1 MKPAKRV
8 AVIGLGPAGAIT
20 IDALAQEQ
28 AFDTIRLFERREAPG
43 GCWLGETKP
52 PPILQPAE
60 LPLLAARTAD
70 PQHPAIPAV
79 LPSLATSSSP
89 GHPRYAESTVYP
101 YLETNVDYV
110 PMQYTQEPFPAAQT
124 PLSRALHGEDTPF
137 RHWSLVRDYV
147 ASLVDRRGYDRLVS
161 YNTTVER
168 AEKVQR
174 VPNSAAAAAGGGER
188 GVKVEKEGKEE
199 AEEEWKLTLRKS
211 DPASSTDSWWEER
224 FDALVVASGHYSVP
238 YIPPT
243 PGLAA
248 FAASRPPG
256 SVIHSKHYRGRA
268 AYLDRTVVVV
278 GASVSAADIATDLTA
293 VARAPVTA
301 VVLGHTPN
309 GYFGAEAFEHPLVR
323 KAPSIARVDAASRT
337 VHFVD
342 GSSVSGVDDIIF
354 GTGYTW
360 TLPFFDNPPPSPT
373 TTTMSRP
380 GKKTA
385 AAAALLPTPRNNR
398 IPNLYLHTIYTPD
411 PTILFVGAVNAGLT
425 FKVFEYQAVLA
436 ARLLAGRVPPDRL
449 PDAEAQRAWEA
460 DRVASRG
467 DGPRFAL
474 VFPDFPDYFETL
486 RRLAG
491 PPTDD
496 GKGRRLPPYNP
507 FWFERFMA
515 GHERRKAM
523 WRRLNAEAKEALG
536 GEPRDGGQGD
546 VARAKL

>member
-8 AVIGLGPAGAIT
+8 AVIGLGPAGAIA

-28 AFDTIRLFERREAPG
+28 AFDTVRVFERREAPG

-79 LPSLATSSSP
+79 LPSRTPSSSSSSSP

-101 YLETNVDYV
+101 YLETNVDFV

-168 AEKVQR
+168 AEKVRR
-174 VPNSAAAAAGGGER
+174 VPNSAAAAAGGGE
-188 GVKVEKEGKEE
+188 GEVEEKEGKEDQDKE
-199 AEEEWKLTLRKS
+199 AEEEWKLTLRQS

-224 FDALVVASGHYSVP
+224 FDALVVASGHYS
-238 YIPPT
+238 
-243 PGLAA
+243 
-248 FAASRPPG
+248 
-256 SVIHSKHYRGRA
+256 HYRGRA
-268 AYLDRTVVVV
+268 AYLGRTVVVV
-278 GASVSAADIATDLTA
+278 GASVSAADIATDLAA
-293 VARAPVTA
+293 VAREPVTA

-360 TLPFFDNPPPSPT
+360 TLPFFDNPPPSLPP
-373 TTTMSRP
+373 RP
-380 GKKTA
+380 GKETA
-385 AAAALLPTPRNNR
+385 AAAPLPTPRNNR

-436 ARLLAGRVPPDRL
+436 ARLLAGRVPLDRL

-523 WRRLNAEAKEALG
+523 WRRLNAEAREALG

>member
-8 AVIGLGPAGAIT
+8 AVIGLGPAGAIA

-28 AFDTIRLFERREAPG
+28 AFDTVRVFERREAPG
-43 GCWLGETKP
+43 GCW
-52 PPILQPAE
+52 
-60 LPLLAARTAD
+60 
-70 PQHPAIPAV
+70 
-79 LPSLATSSSP
+79 
-89 GHPRYAESTVYP
+89 Y
-101 YLETNVDYV
+101 
-110 PMQYTQEPFPAAQT
+110 
-124 PLSRALHGEDTPF
+124 
-137 RHWSLVRDYV
+137 
-147 ASLVDRRGYDRLVS
+147 
-161 YNTTVER
+161 R
-168 AEKVQR
+168 AEKVRR
-174 VPNSAAAAAGGGER
+174 VPNSAAAAAGGGE
-188 GVKVEKEGKEE
+188 GEVEEKEGKEDQDKE
-199 AEEEWKLTLRKS
+199 AEEEWKLTLRQS

-268 AYLDRTVVVV
+268 AYLGRTVVVV
-278 GASVSAADIATDLTA
+278 GASVSAADIATDLAA
-293 VARAPVTA
+293 VAREPVTA

-360 TLPFFDNPPPSPT
+360 TLPFFDNPPPSLPP
-373 TTTMSRP
+373 RP
-380 GKKTA
+380 GKETA
-385 AAAALLPTPRNNR
+385 AAAPLPTPRNNR

-523 WRRLNAEAKEALG
+523 WRRLNAEAREALG

>member
-1 MKPAKRV
+1 
-8 AVIGLGPAGAIT
+8 
-20 IDALAQEQ
+20 
-28 AFDTIRLFERREAPG
+28 
-43 GCWLGETKP
+43 
-52 PPILQPAE
+52 
-60 LPLLAARTAD
+60 
-70 PQHPAIPAV
+70 
-79 LPSLATSSSP
+79 
-89 GHPRYAESTVYP
+89 STVYP

-168 AEKVQR
+168 AEKVRR
-174 VPNSAAAAAGGGER
+174 VARSNSSAAAAAGGEGREAGEKEA
-188 GVKVEKEGKEE
+188 GEKEVIEGKEEEQEEERE

-211 DPASSTDSWWEER
+211 DPASPTDSWWEER

-248 FAASRPPG
+248 FAASRAPG

-268 AYLDRTVVVV
+268 AYLGRTVVVV

-301 VVLGHTPN
+301 VVLGHSPN

-360 TLPFFDNPPPSPT
+360 TLPFFDNPPPPPSPT
-373 TTTMSRP
+373 TTTTTTTTSTP

-385 AAAALLPTPRNNR
+385 APLPTPRNNR

-449 PDAEAQRAWEA
+449 PAAEAQRAWEA

-474 VFPDFPDYFETL
+474 VFPDFPDYFESL

-496 GKGRRLPPYNP
+496 GRGRRLPPYNP

-523 WRRLNAEAKEALG
+523 WRRLNAEAREALEG
-536 GEPRDGGQGD
+536 GEPRDGGQGGD
-546 VARAKL
+546 VVVARAKL

>member
-8 AVIGLGPAGAIT
+8 AVIGLGPAGAIA

-28 AFDTIRLFERREAPG
+28 AFDTVRVFERREAPG

-79 LPSLATSSSP
+79 LPSRTPSSSSSSSP

-101 YLETNVDYV
+101 YLETNVDFV

-147 ASLVDRRGYDRLVS
+147 ASLVDRRGYDRL
-161 YNTTVER
+161 
-168 AEKVQR
+168 
-174 VPNSAAAAAGGGER
+174 
-188 GVKVEKEGKEE
+188 
-199 AEEEWKLTLRKS
+199 
-211 DPASSTDSWWEER
+211 
-224 FDALVVASGHYSVP
+224 
-238 YIPPT
+238 
-243 PGLAA
+243 
-248 FAASRPPG
+248 
-256 SVIHSKHYRGRA
+256 HYRGRA
-268 AYLDRTVVVV
+268 AYLGRTVVVV
-278 GASVSAADIATDLTA
+278 GASVSAADIATDLAA
-293 VARAPVTA
+293 VAREPVTA

-360 TLPFFDNPPPSPT
+360 TLPFFDNPPPSLPP
-373 TTTMSRP
+373 RP
-380 GKKTA
+380 GKETA
-385 AAAALLPTPRNNR
+385 AAAPLPTPRNNR

-523 WRRLNAEAKEALG
+523 WRRLNAEAREALG